1 MLELNHIYC
10 GDCCD
15 IMEKMDENS
24 IDLVVTSPPYDDMR
38 DYKGYW
44 FDVIDVARHLYRVM
58 KDGSVI
64 VWVVGDKSTDG
75 GETLTSLHHAL
86 TFQSI
91 GFKVRTMIYKKAG
104 VNYPSKYFYDK
115 QFEYMFLFIK
125 GDVKKTNVFNPIRDR
140 PNKWAGHSNWGDIT
154 SRQKDGSLKL
164 QKTKESNT
172 YVIPEFGK
180 RTDVWEYAT
189 GKGNTS
195 RDSEAFEHPAPFP
208 EKLVEDH
215 IISWTNP
222 GDIVFDPMSGG
233 GTTLKVAKLLGR
245 NYIGCDMSETYCEIA
260 ERRLKKYD
268 RH

>member
-1 MLELNHIYC
+1 MIELNQIYC
-10 GDCCD
+10 DDCCNV
-15 IMEKMDENS
+15 MNRMDPDT

-38 DYKGYW
+38 DYKGYT
-44 FDVIDVARHLYRVM
+44 FDVNAIARHLYRVM
-58 KDGSVI
+58 KPGGVI
-64 VWVVGDKSTDG
+64 VWVVADKTADG
-75 GETLTSLHHAL
+75 GETLTSFHHA
-86 TFQSI
+86 FVFESV

-115 QFEYMFLFIK
+115 QFEYMFLFFK
-125 GDVKKTNVFNPIRDR
+125 GDTKTRVFNPIRDK

-164 QKTKESNT
+164 QKTKEANT

-195 RDSEAFEHPAPFP
+195 RDEEAFKHPASFP
-208 EKLVEDH
+208 EKLAADH

-222 GDIVFDPMSGG
+222 GDIVYDPMGG
-233 GTTLKVAKLLGR
+233 SFTTLKMAKLLGR
-245 NYIGCDMSETYCEIA
+245 NYIGSDISEEYCELGR
-260 ERRLKKYD
+260 RRLEKYAIP
-268 RH
+268 